1 MNIERIEEAGFEDLI
16 VGNFNRAAVTAAKAV
31 SAGPVRTR
39 MDKAI
44 SFYV

>member
-1 MNIERIEEAGFEDLI
+1 MNNERIEETGFEDLV
-16 VGNFNRAAVTAAKAV
+16 VGNFNCAAVTAAKVV
-31 SAGPVRTR
+31 SACPVRTR

>member
-1 MNIERIEEAGFEDLI
+1 MNIERIEEAGFEDLV
-16 VGNFNRAAVTAAKAV
+16 VGNFNRAALTAAKAV
-31 SAGPVRTR
+31 SACPVRTR